1 MHTSAGPRWSA
12 RTCADA
18 IPLKLLRGS
27 AQWRENG
34 GICVELSCSAIRP
47 HSLIIGLDGGPAC
60 SPPCPPGRSVI
71 TRKMVGPTGMRK
83 AETTDKRTKRKQ
95 ETTIEP
101 IAMRVPEACRYLG
114 IGRSTLYVLIGEGEI
129 EFIKLG
135 SSTLIL
141 TESLRSLVEK
151 RRTSSHR
158 TVEIVP

>member
-1 MHTSAGPRWSA
+1 
-12 RTCADA
+12 
-18 IPLKLLRGS
+18 
-27 AQWRENG
+27 
-34 GICVELSCSAIRP
+34 
-47 HSLIIGLDGGPAC
+47 
-60 SPPCPPGRSVI
+60 
-71 TRKMVGPTGMRK
+71 MRK

-158 TVEIVP
+158 TVEIVS